1 MMGGGGHSPA
11 PHPSQPKQ
19 AFLFNEGPG
28 PRKVEMWEPIT
39 STVYWSAFLIL
50 VVGLYNAPETRI
62 QEWAAEEAEARL
74 ARIEEGKDVEYGHI
88 YHKQLLTGGF
98 VQHSAANADS
108 PPEAEEEEEEE
119 EN

>member
-1 MMGGGGHSPA
+1 MVSFA
-11 PHPSQPKQ
+11 Q
-19 AFLFNEGPG
+19 AFFFN
-28 PRKVEMWEPIT
+28 
-39 STVYWSAFLIL
+39 
-50 VVGLYNAPETRI
+50 TRSCHT